1 MATDPSDRVPSHDQM
16 VKEEFA
22 RQAASFE
29 DHLYSFGDPRVLS
42 WLVGNIPPE
51 DAELVLDVAG
61 GTGHVAR
68 AYAEQVRCATVLD
81 LTGEMLA
88 VGKREAD
95 RSGVAN
101 VIFQRGEADD
111 MPFLDDSFDLVV
123 SRFAVHHFEEPAA
136 VLAEMARVC
145 RPGGRVGIMDLV
157 AAEPQHA
164 EAYNHRE
171 RLRDPS
177 HSRALATQELC
188 AVMEA
193 AGLELTHE
201 AERDQPMP
209 LERWLA
215 QSNPP
220 EDVAAQLRDE
230 LATELE
236 GGEPTGMR
244 AQRREGELYFTQR
257 WAIVVGRP
265 TGTSSTAQP

>member
-1 MATDPSDRVPSHDQM
+1 MTDHDRLIE
-16 VKEEFA
+16 EEFT

-29 DHLYSFGDPRVLS
+29 DHLYSFGDPRVLG

-68 AYAEQVRCATVLD
+68 AYAEHVRCATALD
-81 LTGEMLA
+81 LTEEMLA

-95 RSGVAN
+95 GGGVAN
-101 VIFQRGEADD
+101 VIFQQGKAGE
-111 MPFLDDSFDLVV
+111 MPFLADSFDLVV
-123 SRFAVHHFEEPAA
+123 SRFAVHHFDEPAA

-145 RPGGRVGIMDLV
+145 RPGGRVGIMDIV
-157 AAEPQHA
+157 VAEPELA

-177 HSRALATQELC
+177 HTRALAKEELG
-188 AVMEA
+188 AAMEA
-193 AGLELTHE
+193 AGLELTHA
-201 AERDQPMP
+201 AEHDQPMP

-220 EDVAAQLRDE
+220 QEVADRLHAE
-230 LATELE
+230 LEAELE
-236 GGEPTGMR
+236 GGAPTGMR
-244 AQRREGELYFTQR
+244 AQRRDGGLHFTQR
-257 WAIVVGRP
+257 WVILVGRP
-265 TGTSSTAQP
+265 GTTSTARA

>member
-1 MATDPSDRVPSHDQM
+1 MLPLMPDRHDEM
-16 VKEEFA
+16 IREEFT

-29 DHLYSFGDPRVLS
+29 DHLYSFGDPRVLG
-42 WLVGNIPPE
+42 WLVGNIPPQ

-68 AYAEQVRCATVLD
+68 AYAEHVRCATVLD
-81 LTGEMLA
+81 LTEEMLD

-95 RSGVAN
+95 RGGVAN
-101 VIFQRGEADD
+101 VIFQQGRAGD

-123 SRFAVHHFEEPAA
+123 SRFAVHHFADPIA

-145 RPGGRVGIMDLV
+145 RPGGRVGIMDIV
-157 AAEPQHA
+157 VAEPERA

-177 HSRALATQELC
+177 HTRALAKAELG
-188 AVMEA
+188 AAMEA
-193 AGLELTHE
+193 AGLELIDE

-220 EDVAAQLRDE
+220 QEVADRLHA
-230 LATELE
+230 ELE
-236 GGEPTGMR
+236 AELGGGEPTGMR
-244 AQRREGELYFTQR
+244 AQRRDGALHFTQR
-257 WAIVVGRP
+257 WAIFVGQP
-265 TGTSSTAQP
+265 SAASSRAQS